1 MFTFEAFV
9 DAVMARHKYVGDLVY
24 VRNDRDNGRYLA
36 KLPNGVRIIGRPG
49 SRKVT
54 VRQDSHQWMAEF

>member
-1 MFTFEAFV
+1 MSFESFIE
-9 DAVMARHKYVGDLVY
+9 AVMARFPYVADLVR
-24 VRNDRDNGRYLA
+24 VRNDRGNGRYLA

-54 VRQDSHQWMAEF
+54 VRQYSHQWMTEF